1 MSYEL
6 LAEEIKTLPESY
18 ISQISDFIVYLKLK
32 EKFDDYENHKDS
44 YEEALSKWRRD
55 SKELFEKDTQFMNS
69 AFETKRSQ
77 DVYRAK
83 EIW

>member
-1 MSYEL
+1 MRGED

-44 YEEALSKWRRD
+44 YNQALSSWRSA
-55 SKELFEKDTQFMNS
+55 SKDLFEEDAQFMDS
-69 AFETKRSQ
+69 AFEVKRSQ
-77 DVYRAK
+77 EVYKAK